1 MEAQMLRSLPRRGLP
16 GIFAA
21 IGMIALAGAARG
33 QTTIDND
40 PDMAPGFT
48 NSVFHT
54 PSVDSIN
61 LYNGQITI
69 PIAIGPS
76 YPLGPKLK
84 YQAFL
89 TYNSYGWDYPYTA
102 RVVGGPFMAG
112 DTAFGIGWSF
122 TLGAIKGNMYI
133 APDGSQHII
142 SAFGTSPGYY
152 KTTDATSFYLHD
164 MGTNGWEMWDGDGNH
179 YVFGHIVT
187 GYDDPPDDFRHDYGR
202 GRNGAYLTQL
212 TDPFGNGL
220 SATYPTNGTIS
231 SPCWV
236 IVNPYCPPPDPG
248 YPETPSMQMKCNLNG
263 AHWVPQT
270 ISLTSGAT
278 ISIGRKSTGVGSEA
292 GLIGSFTFDM
302 PVGGIAT
309 TRTWSLDYDA
319 TSVPS
324 ACGQGNYNTYRL
336 TKVWLPSDLASSP
349 KFQFDYT
356 TCPFPLMSRM
366 TLPTGGTVDYVW
378 GEYNFYHGRWI
389 GACHPGSIPGNSS
402 VKVSSGPI
410 LCGAEPI
417 PNFPYPGFDCT
428 GGSSWLDSGTVGVIA
443 RTETDP
449 ISGLAG
455 TTTYTQYAFP
465 FGEHDTNQTAT
476 FNSQSLTVVVFPPD
490 ANGKQRSKSILFYA
504 GSTGETTYPGDRTGG
519 DIREADYDFAV
530 QAYAQPISQPVCSG
544 GTDRDFCPN
553 HAVRVTQRTFEY
565 DASTNLTNRHL
576 QSETKIYGATNG
588 LGQCTTCLYHSVTYS
603 NSYGRNWDGFTN
615 DSSGNGRHYNV
626 ETHSGNLGG
635 DSRQVVTTWSPVV
648 SPWFPNLFDK
658 RITSDATGSLNQYF
672 DYDHTVQ
679 PNGFLRGTLN
689 WDSTRNILFAE
700 CLYTQ
705 TSQGAVDTHGNV
717 ASRYTGTFAWSPPA
731 PDPHSCTNLKPGPSS
746 WTPGNGDIFATDFTY
761 LNGQKLSAR
770 ANGANGANG
779 SSQAPWLKYD
789 VTRDSK
795 TGWITSSR
803 DTAGLQTSYLYDSLG
818 RPTSIT
824 PPPGEAATIVSYPSA
839 VQTIATRNDEAGL
852 LTYEEYD
859 YDGFGRTI
867 RERRQMPGGSN
878 AKRFTKFDGR
888 GYAYFESE
896 WVADSLAETL
906 YANAG
911 ANCSFSGLSY
921 STYVP
926 SSAPGIYRACFDPY
940 GRPQLSTGAGYSSQ
954 VTISRTDARQP
965 TFAYYS
971 DTTEASTIACV
982 NGTLASTTPHC
993 SGGSDATTT
1002 TMKDAFGRSTS
1013 VIEPN
1018 GFTTSYGYDVNG
1030 KLSSVAQG
1038 AQARSFS
1045 YDKFGFLRTETT
1057 PEKGTVTYDSIGS
1070 LGNVRQQTESG
1081 GLVSHSFDYAGR
1093 LTGVSSN
1100 EPRTY
1105 LTNTYDEAT
1114 DGTVSRGWSLGKL
1127 TTSMASNYYPSTGF
1141 TTAFFPG
1148 GNVTDSLYYSGVGGR
1163 LSQKKTTLSNG
1174 SASTVEGWTYY
1185 NSLGLV
1191 AMESYPRIDSTGVF
1205 SVTTSYTAGLPTGVS
1220 ANGQSVVTSAT
1231 YNPAG
1236 GLASYTA
1243 GNGITTTID
1252 ADPNLMP
1259 RPRRIYTSDGNFDTG
1274 VYAYDGSG
1282 NITSMGANDTFTYDA
1297 NSRLLSAAY
1306 PPTTQTYGYD
1316 RWGNLVQKAGTSI
1329 GVDPATNRL
1338 NGPGVSYDSRGNVTT
1353 LAGETYSYDALNRQT
1368 KHDAPTS
1375 HWSYLLDGANERIV
1389 KAIPPGG
1396 LVARR
1401 DMARIILQAR
1411 GDTPRAT
1418 CAGHFQDVPCTD
1430 PERGWIEKFY
1440 DAGITAGCSATP
1452 RNFCPDLMTPRW
1464 QMAVFIAQ
1472 AMVLPTGGTVSATGN
1487 VSGVGSYNCMTGGT
1501 SLFAD
1506 VLPTDVGCK
1515 FIHYI
1520 YAQGVT
1526 AGCSAPPNPRHFCPN
1541 DTTPHWQLEVFTSVA
1556 WNGFGYVPPGAT
1568 YTFRGAGSAVLTEY
1582 QDSKVSKDYV
1592 YLGTRLVGTNESAV
1606 GQQQA
1611 GWKFHATDHLGSV
1624 RLTTNAAGAVVERRK
1639 YWPWGEEAGTV
1650 GAGRMAF
1657 AGMEL
1662 DLEATRPRYYDHA
1675 RSLETGTGRFLS
1687 PDLLG
1692 GKIADPQSWN
1702 RYTYARNNPLR
1713 YIDPNGQDGVEA
1725 AKWVRAQ
1732 AQAVADWGGT
1742 HDGAHYSSYAN
1753 VANTISTVAD
1763 WLESGSS
1770 TGNAIGS
1777 GADSHD
1783 LGMALATDI
1792 GRVSS
1797 FMFSAATAFESV
1809 VGGGSPAAGEVTT
1822 LKPGA
1827 FATESIPARGPAP
1840 NFTAA
1845 ERAAVRQIGEGS
1857 GCHTCGT
1864 MNPGTKSGNFVL
1876 DHQPP
1881 SGLVKPGTPQQLYP
1895 QCATCSFP
1903 RQANEVK
1910 RAIRALDE

>member
-1 MEAQMLRSLPRRGLP
+1 
-16 GIFAA
+16 
-21 IGMIALAGAARG
+21 
-33 QTTIDND
+33 
-40 PDMAPGFT
+40 
-48 NSVFHT
+48 
-54 PSVDSIN
+54 
-61 LYNGQITI
+61 
-69 PIAIGPS
+69 
-76 YPLGPKLK
+76 
-84 YQAFL
+84 
-89 TYNSYGWDYPYTA
+89 
-102 RVVGGPFMAG
+102 MAG

-122 TLGAIKGNMYI
+122 TLGAIKRNIYI
-133 APDGSQHII
+133 APDGSQHIF

-179 YVFGHIVT
+179 YVFGHTVT
-187 GYDDPPDDFRHDYGR
+187 GYDDLWNDFRHDYGR
-202 GRNGAYLTQL
+202 GRDGWYLTQL

-220 SATYPTNGTIS
+220 SATYPMNGTIS

-236 IVNPYCPPPDPG
+236 NPYYPPPDPG

-319 TSVPS
+319 TWVPS
-324 ACGQGNYNTYRL
+324 ACPQGGIYNTYRL

-349 KFQFDYT
+349 RFQFDYT

-378 GEYNFYHGRWI
+378 GGYNFYHGRWI
-389 GACHPGSIPGNSS
+389 GACHPQFIPGNSP

-410 LCGAEPI
+410 SCGAEPI
-417 PNFPYPGFDCT
+417 PNFPYPGFDCS
-428 GGSSWLDSGTVGVIA
+428 GGSSWLDSGTAGVIA

-476 FNSQSLTVVVFPPD
+476 YNSQSLTVVVFPPD

-530 QAYAQPISQPVCSG
+530 QAYAQPISQPVCNG

-565 DASTNLTNRHL
+565 DTSDRLTNRHL

-588 LGQCTTCLYHSVTYS
+588 LGQCTTCFYHSVTYS
-603 NSYGRNWDGFTN
+603 NSYGRNWDAFTN

-672 DYDHTVQ
+672 DYDHGAQ
-679 PNGFLRGTLN
+679 ANGFLRGSVT
-689 WDSTRNILFAE
+689 WDSGRSLLFAD
-700 CLYTQ
+700 CLYTK

-717 ASRYTGTFAWSPPA
+717 ASRYTGTFSGWTSE
-731 PDPHSCTNLKPGPSS
+731 PDPHSCSLYRTDPAS
-746 WTPGNGDIFATDFTY
+746 WGGFPGNGDIFATDFTY
-761 LNGQKLSAR
+761 QNGQRVSAR
-770 ANGANGANG
+770 AVNG
-779 SSQAPWLKYD
+779 SSPGGWLKYN
-789 VTRDSK
+789 VTRDLK

-803 DTAGLQTSYLYDSLG
+803 DTSGLQTSYLYDSLG

-824 PPPGEAATIVSYPSA
+824 PPGEVATTVTYDSTT
-839 VQTIATRNDEAGL
+839 QTTAIRSGGADSTTWSRFQ
-852 LTYEEYD
+852 

-867 RERRQMPGGSN
+867 RERRQMPGGTY

-888 GYAYFESE
+888 GYAYFQSE

-911 ANCSFSGLSY
+911 TNCSFSGSSY

-1013 VIEPN
+1013 VNEPN

-1038 AQARSFS
+1038 AQSRSFS

-1070 LGNVRQQTESG
+1070 LGNVRQQRESG

-1093 LTGVSSN
+1093 LTGVSSD

-1114 DGTVSRGWSLGKL
+1114 DGTVSRGSSLGKL

-1148 GNVTDSLYYSGVGGR
+1148 GKVTDSLYYSGVGGR

-1174 SASTVEGWTYY
+1174 SASTVEGWTY

-1191 AMESYPRIDSTGVF
+1191 ATESYPRIDSTGVF

-1236 GLASYTA
+1236 ALASYTA
-1243 GNGITTTID
+1243 GNGITTTTVL
-1252 ADPNLMP
+1252 DPNGMP
-1259 RPRRIYTSDGNFDTG
+1259 RPRQISTSDGQFDTG
-1274 VYAYDGSG
+1274 YYSYDGAG
-1282 NITSMGANDTFTYDA
+1282 NIRSMGPDTFAYDA
-1297 NSRLLSAAY
+1297 NFRLLSATY
-1306 PPTTQTYGYD
+1306 PSTSTTQTYGYD
-1316 RWGNLVQKAGTSI
+1316 VWGNLVQKAGTPI
-1329 GVDPATNRL
+1329 GVNPATNRL
-1338 NGPGVSYDSRGNVTT
+1338 TGATYDVRGNVTV
-1353 LAGETYSYDALNRQT
+1353 LEGETYSYDALNRQT

-1401 DMARIILQAR
+1401 EAARIILQAM
-1411 GDTPRAT
+1411 GQKPLTV
-1418 CAGHFQDVPCTD
+1418 CKGYFSQDVPCSD

-1440 DAGITAGCSATP
+1440 ELGITAGCVAPQNGT
-1452 RNFCPDLMTPRW
+1452 NGKFCANGTLTRW
-1464 QMAVFIAQ
+1464 QMAVFISLAK
-1472 AMVLPTGGTVSATGN
+1472 VLPGTVPASGN
-1487 VSGVGSYNCMTGGT
+1487 VAGVGSYNCMTGGA
-1501 SLFAD
+1501 SLFGD
-1506 VLPTDVGCK
+1506 VLPTDAGCR
-1515 FIHYI
+1515 FIHYL
-1520 YAQGVT
+1520 YANSIT
-1526 AGCSAPPNPRHFCPN
+1526 AGCSVNPRLFCPN
-1541 DTTPHWQLEVFTSVA
+1541 DTTPHWQMEAFASLA

-1568 YTFRGAGSAVLTEY
+1568 YTFRGAGSSVLTEY
-1582 QDSKVSKDYV
+1582 QDSTVSKDYV
-1592 YLGTRLVGTNESAV
+1592 YLGTRLVGTNESA
-1606 GQQQA
+1606 
-1611 GWKFHATDHLGSV
+1611 GWKYHVTDHLGSV
-1624 RLTTNAAGAVVERRK
+1624 RLTTNAVGAVLEHRK

-1662 DLEATRPRYYDHA
+1662 DLESTRPRYYDHA
-1675 RSLETGTGRFLS
+1675 RNLETGNGRFLS
-1687 PDLLG
+1687 PDLLS
-1692 GKIADPQSWN
+1692 GKPQDPQSWN
-1702 RYTYARNNPLR
+1702 RYTYARNNPLK
-1713 YIDPNGQDGVEA
+1713 YVDPDGRNPLA
-1725 AKWVRAQ
+1725 A
-1732 AQAVADWGGT
+1732 
-1742 HDGAHYSSYAN
+1742 
-1753 VANTISTVAD
+1753 
-1763 WLESGSS
+1763 
-1770 TGNAIGS
+1770 
-1777 GADSHD
+1777 
-1783 LGMALATDI
+1783 ALAW
-1792 GRVSS
+1792 
-1797 FMFSAATAFESV
+1797 
-1809 VGGGSPAAGEVTT
+1809 VGGGASTVGLAPAILFVGSAFIAADIMRPNSIILNSIAESIVGVHNEKTGGDDAGVYEFPDAKEPGKVYVGQSGDVPRRIDEHEDSGKKEAGSPATVRPMPGSAKGEREKAEQERINELGGKKTV
-1822 LKPGA
+1822 PGSE
-1827 FATESIPARGPAP
+1827 TSNKVNPIGP
-1840 NFTAA
+1840 
-1845 ERAAVRQIGEGS
+1845 RRQKTIEDTYG
-1857 GCHTCGT
+1857 
-1864 MNPGTKSGNFVL
+1864 PIY
-1876 DHQPP
+1876 PP
-1881 SGLVKPGTPQQLYP
+1881 T
-1895 QCATCSFP
+1895 
-1903 RQANEVK
+1903 N
-1910 RAIRALDE
+1910 